1 MSTSGIRL
9 LLSDVDGT
17 LVTSDKLL
25 TEESIRAV
33 RRLRDAGILF
43 AITSSRPPR
52 GLAMFIDPLNLT
64 TPLAAFNG
72 GTIFT
77 RDMGTIE
84 QRTIRV
90 DLVAA
95 TIDLMVS
102 HDLSVWVYQGDDWF
116 VLDCEGPHVQNESRT
131 AQFEP
136 TKLATF
142 DTIEGDV
149 AKVVGVSDD
158 TKAVA
163 KAHVAM
169 GSRFGVSVSVTTS
182 QTYYL
187 DVTDPDANKG
197 RVADVLS
204 KMFNIPRR
212 SIATIG
218 DMHNDISM
226 FARSGLAIAM
236 GNGVQ
241 EVRDAADHVT
251 WTNDDE
257 GFAHAVER
265 FVLRA

>member
-33 RRLRDAGILF
+33 QRLRDAGILF

-52 GLAMFIDPLNLT
+52 GIAMYIEPLDLA

-77 RDMGTIE
+77 RDMRTIE
-84 QRTIRV
+84 QRTIRGG
-90 DLVAA
+90 LVAS
-95 TIDLMVS
+95 TIDLLTS

-116 VLDCEGPHVQNESRT
+116 VLDRDGPHVQRESRT

-136 TKLATF
+136 TQLATF
-142 DTIEGDV
+142 DSLEGDV

-158 TKAVA
+158 SHAMA
-163 KAHVAM
+163 KAHAAM
-169 GSRFGVSVSVTTS
+169 SSQFGDEVSATTS
-182 QTYYL
+182 QAYYL
-187 DVTDPDANKG
+187 DVTDPAANKG
-197 RVADVLS
+197 RVVDVLS
-204 KMFNIPRR
+204 STFDIPR
-212 SIATIG
+212 SAIATVG

-241 EVRDAADHVT
+241 EVRDAAHHVT
-251 WTNDDE
+251 RTNDNE
-257 GFAHAVER
+257 GFAYAVDH
-265 FVLRA
+265 FILDA